1 MDARIM
7 IAAAEWHPIT
17 VHFPLALV
25 TTGAAALSAARLF
38 ERRRATLATVGTW
51 NLCLGALG
59 ALTAVATGLTAL
71 ASVEIGAAARA
82 AVALHVKWAIFTSV
96 GLLLAAVWRGA
107 GGFADARP
115 SRWFLGVL
123 WALVAALVMT
133 GYRGGQ
139 NVYRY
144 GVGVT
149 RAATAAGPPSRE
161 STP

>member
-1 MDARIM
+1 M
-7 IAAAEWHPIT
+7 IAIAEWHPIA

-25 TTGAAALSAARLF
+25 TTGAAALSAARVW

-59 ALTAVATGLTAL
+59 ALSALATGLAAL

-82 AVALHVKWAIFTSV
+82 AVGLHVKWAVFTAV
-96 GLLLAAVWRGA
+96 GVVLAAVWRGA
-107 GGFADARP
+107 GAFADARP

-149 RAATAAGPPSRE
+149 RAATAAGPQNRE

>member
-1 MDARIM
+1 M
-7 IAAAEWHPIT
+7 IAASEWHPIA

-25 TTGAAALSAARLF
+25 TTGAAALGAARLW
-38 ERRRATLATVGTW
+38 ERRRATLATIGTW
-51 NLCLGALG
+51 NLCLGAFG
-59 ALTAVATGLTAL
+59 ALVALATGLAAL

-82 AVALHVKWAIFTSV
+82 AVGLHVKWAIFTTV
-96 GLLLAAVWRGA
+96 GVLLLAVWRTAGA
-107 GGFADARP
+107 AQDSRP

-123 WALVAALVMT
+123 WALVAALIVT

-149 RAATAAGPPSRE
+149 RAAAAAGPSSQE
-161 STP
+161 

>member
-1 MDARIM
+1 MVRDPISVGEARGASSERPPQAM
-7 IAAAEWHPIT
+7 VA
-17 VHFPLALV
+17 FGGNLV
-25 TTGAAALSAARLF
+25 P
-38 ERRRATLATVGTW
+38 
-51 NLCLGALG
+51 ALG
-59 ALTAVATGLTAL
+59 V
-71 ASVEIGAAARA
+71 
-82 AVALHVKWAIFTSV
+82 
-96 GLLLAAVWRGA
+96 LLVAVWRGA
-107 GGFADARP
+107 GAFADARP

>member
-1 MDARIM
+1 MM
-7 IAAAEWHPIT
+7 GLAEWHPIT

-25 TTGAAALSAARLF
+25 TTGAVALSAARLWAP
-38 ERRRATLATVGTW
+38 RRAALAMVGTW
-51 NLCLGALG
+51 NLCLGAIG
-59 ALTAVATGLTAL
+59 ALSAIATGLMAV

-82 AVALHVKWAIFTSV
+82 AVALHVRWAIFTTV
-96 GLLLAAVWRGA
+96 GVLLVAVWRGA
-107 GGFADARP
+107 GACADARP

-149 RAATAAGPPSRE
+149 RATTAAELPGRE
-161 STP
+161 SMP

>member
-1 MDARIM
+1 M
-7 IAAAEWHPIT
+7 IAVAEWHPIT

-25 TTGAAALSAARLF
+25 TTGAA
-38 ERRRATLATVGTW
+38 VG
-51 NLCLGALG
+51 
-59 ALTAVATGLTAL
+59 
-71 ASVEIGAAARA
+71 
-82 AVALHVKWAIFTSV
+82 LHVKWAIFSTLGV
-96 GLLLAAVWRGA
+96 LLVAVWRGA
-107 GGFADARP
+107 GAFADARP

-133 GYRGGQ
+133 GYRGGE

-144 GVGVT
+144 GVGVS

>member
-1 MDARIM
+1 M
-7 IAAAEWHPIT
+7 IAAAEWHPIA

-25 TTGAAALSAARLF
+25 TTGAAALSAAYF
-38 ERRRATLATVGTW
+38 WERRRAALATVGTW

-59 ALTAVATGLTAL
+59 ALAAVATGLTAL
-71 ASVEIGAAARA
+71 ASVEIGGAARA
-82 AVALHVKWAIFTSV
+82 AVGLHVKWAIFTSV

-115 SRWFLGVL
+115 SRWFLGLV

-144 GVGVT
+144 GIGVT
-149 RAATAAGPPSRE
+149 GATIVAGPPSRE
-161 STP
+161 SRP

>member
-1 MDARIM
+1 M
-7 IAAAEWHPIT
+7 IASAEWHPIA

-25 TTGAAALSAARLF
+25 TTGAAALSVARVWDS
-38 ERRRATLATVGTW
+38 RRATLATVGTW

-59 ALTAVATGLTAL
+59 ALCAVATGLTAL
-71 ASVEIGAAARA
+71 AGVEIDAAARA
-82 AVALHVKWAIFTSV
+82 AVALHMKWAIFTSV
-96 GLLLAAVWRGA
+96 GVLLVAVWRGA
-107 GGFADARP
+107 GAFADARP
-115 SRWFLGVL
+115 SRLFLGVL
-123 WALVAALVMT
+123 WALVAALIMT

-149 RAATAAGPPSRE
+149 RAANAAGPPSRE